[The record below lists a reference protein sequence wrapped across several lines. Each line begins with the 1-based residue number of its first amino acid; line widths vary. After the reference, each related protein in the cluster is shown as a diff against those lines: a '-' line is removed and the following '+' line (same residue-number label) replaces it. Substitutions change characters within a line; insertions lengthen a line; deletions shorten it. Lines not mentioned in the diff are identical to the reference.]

1 MTPVTVPFVTGDH
14 RGSPPLP
21 AGPSSL
27 GGRLDWWR
35 QTAKVL
41 RAAARG
47 DESREFAV
55 RHLSTGLRFDAALL
69 TVSDPADPSHHR
81 VVANSDYPAPVV
93 QYMATDYVA
102 ACPGFA
108 FARDA
113 MVAARVCDTPFDF
126 RKTRTFMEHLGPLGF
141 NEGVTLVVET
151 PWHGSTGMLAMSSTS
166 RNPMDETTR
175 LGLTLL
181 GSDLAGLL
189 AAPLPEVVDEC
200 RPDDL
205 VLEVDPRGR
214 LTWHQGEPGDCE
226 LPLETVLSLARH
238 VRVSR
243 RRRVS
248 TFQKDA
254 ANQWWRL
261 RAVSRGAGSAV
272 GSVVL
277 HMGRREPAGG
287 LTGRELEVLTLVTH
301 GMTNNEIADELH
313 LSLRTVKAH
322 LEALLLKLRQTS
334 RAGLVRVA
342 VEEDLQSPAHLHRAT

>member
-1 MTPVTVPFVTGDH
+1 M
-14 RGSPPLP
+14 
-21 AGPSSL
+21 AGPWNL

-41 RAAARG
+41 QAAARG
-47 DESREFAV
+47 DESRESAV

-69 TVSDPADPSHHR
+69 TVSDPADPSRHR
-81 VVANSDYPAPVV
+81 IVANTDYPAPVV
-93 QYMATDYVA
+93 QYLASDYVA

-126 RKTRTFMEHLGPLGF
+126 RQTRTFVEHLGPQGF

-151 PWHGSTGMLAMSSTS
+151 PWQGSTGMLAMSSTS
-166 RNPMDETTR
+166 RDPMDETTR

-181 GSDLAGLL
+181 ASDLAGLL
-189 AAPLPEVVDEC
+189 AAPVPEVADEC
-200 RPDDL
+200 GPDDL
-205 VLEVDPRGR
+205 VLEVDPHGR
-214 LTWHQGEPGDCE
+214 LTWHQGQPANCE
-226 LPLETVLSLARH
+226 LPLEAVLSLARH

-248 TFQKDA
+248 TFQKDS
-254 ANQWWRL
+254 ANGWWRL
-261 RAVSRGAGSAV
+261 RAVARGAGSGL
-272 GSVVL
+272 GSVVVHL
-277 HMGRREPAGG
+277 SRREPTGG
-287 LTGRELEVLTLVTH
+287 LTARELEVLTLVTQ
-301 GMTNNEIADELH
+301 GMTNNEIAEELH

-322 LEALLLKLRQTS
+322 LEALLLKLGQSS

-342 VEEDLQSPAHLHRAT
+342 VEEGLHSAAHLYRGR